1 MPSPND
7 RSKSLASWSS
17 GIALLILLLLFG
29 VSQAALPVQA
39 RQGPD
44 PDDIEVST
52 ELVVGGLQ
60 RPVEIA
66 NARDGSGRLFILE
79 KAGRVRI
86 VNAEGELLDEP
97 FLNIGDRVESRA
109 NERGLLGLA
118 FHPNYAENG
127 YFYLNYTTSRAN
139 GEAGNGDTVV
149 ARYQVTEDADR
160 ADPDSEMVVLTID
173 QPYSNHNGGDLA
185 FGPDGYLYITTG
197 DGGQGGDPLG
207 AGQRRDTFLAKLLRV
222 DVDGAEPYAV
232 PEDNPFVGESSMLP
246 EIWAWGLRNPWRIAF
261 DIETGDLYIG
271 DVGQNAWEEVDFQP
285 FDSEG
290 GENYGWNIMEGFH
303 CYGRPTCDQDG
314 LVLPIFEYN
323 RQAGQSITGGEVYR
337 GPRFPDMDGLYLV
350 ADYVT
355 GNLWGLSRDAGG
367 DWRNGRVGSLGFGAT
382 SFGLDEAGEM
392 YVVFDSNQNTPQSG
406 TLRRIVQS
414 NAAPADT
421 STPEPPPSTGPPTA
435 TPPEPTEP
443 VGGLVAPG
451 ATPRQLSSGH
461 TFTEGPAADFEGK
474 LYFTDV
480 RQNKIHMLALDG
492 TVSTYREDVVQPN
505 GLYFD
510 AEGRMVICDMGGRRI
525 LRDNEPGSAGTLETL
540 TEGWDGKRLNRTN
553 DLWIAPDGSI
563 YFSDPYFGAAPM
575 PQEIPDQQV
584 YRIPPDG
591 GAVERMTED
600 LVQPNGLIGTPDGET
615 LYITDSSGGTWRY
628 TIEAGGS
635 LSGKMRFAEVGGD
648 GMTLDERGNVYIA
661 ADMVRVFSPAGEA
674 ILEIPIPER
683 PSNLTFGGGAA
694 REDRKTLYVTAR
706 TGLYAIDMNVASAF
720 APPGRPGGEV
730 STPTPQGPNPTAPA
744 TVGPVDTPQPS
755 ATPTMLDHGCWDCLY
770 LPWLQRP

>member
-1 MPSPND
+1 MDFRQQENCAMRSPID
-7 RSKSLASWSS
+7 RPKFEVSWIPGLASL
-17 GIALLILLLLFG
+17 IILLL
-29 VSQAALPVQA
+29 VASSQWAGPVRAQ
-39 RQGPD
+39 QGPD

-52 ELVVGGLQ
+52 ELVVGGFE

-66 NARDGSGRLFILE
+66 NAHDGSGRIFVLE
-79 KAGRVRI
+79 KVGRVRI
-86 VNAEGELLDEP
+86 VTAAGELLPEA
-97 FLNIGDRVESRA
+97 FLDIRDRVESRA

-127 YFYLNYTTSRAN
+127 YFYVNYTTSRAN

-149 ARYQVTEDADR
+149 ARYRVTDDDADR
-160 ADPDSEMVVLTID
+160 ADPDSEMVLLTLD
-173 QPYSNHNGGDLA
+173 QPFSNHNGGDLA
-185 FGPDGYLYITTG
+185 FGPDGYLYISTG

-207 AGQRRDTFLAKLLRV
+207 AGQRRDTFLAKLLRI
-222 DVDGAEPYAV
+222 DVDGGEPYAV

-285 FDSEG
+285 ADSQG
-290 GENYGWNIMEGFH
+290 GENYGWNTMEGFH
-303 CYGRPTCDQDG
+303 CYGRQTCDQDG

-337 GPRFPDMDGLYLV
+337 GPRFEAMDGLYLV

-367 DWRNGRVGSLGFGAT
+367 DWRNAKVGDLGFGAT

-392 YVVFDSNQNTPQSG
+392 YVVFDSNQNTPQAG
-406 TLRRIVQS
+406 TLRRIIQS
-414 NAAPADT
+414 NAPAE
-421 STPEPPPSTGPPTA
+421 SPTA
-435 TPPEPTEP
+435 EP
-443 VGGLVAPG
+443 GGLIAPG

-461 TFTEGPAADFEGK
+461 TFTEGPAVDFEGK
-474 LYFTDV
+474 LYFSDV
-480 RQNKIHMLALDG
+480 RQNKIHLLALDE

-510 AEGRMVICDMGGRRI
+510 ASGRMVICDMGGRRI
-525 LRDNEPGSAGTLETL
+525 LRDADPGKGEPLETL
-540 TEGWDGKRLNRTN
+540 AEAWDGKRLNRTN
-553 DLWIAPDGSI
+553 DLWIAPDGSV
-563 YFSDPYFGAAPM
+563 YFSDPYFGAAPT
-575 PQEIPDQQV
+575 PQEIADQQV

-591 GAVERMTED
+591 GAVERLTED
-600 LVQPNGLIGTPDGET
+600 LVQPNGLIGTPDGKL

-628 TIEAGGS
+628 AIEADGS
-635 LSGKMRFAEVGGD
+635 LSGKTRFAEVGGD

-661 ADMVRVFSPAGEA
+661 SDVVRVFSPAGEA
-674 ILEIPIPER
+674 VVEIPLPER

-706 TGLYAIDMNVASAF
+706 TGLYAIDMNVAGAF

-730 STPTPQGPNPTAPA
+730 TPTPEASTPTAPP
-744 TVGPVDTPQPS
+744 TVGPVDTPRPS
-755 ATPTMLDHGCWDCLY
+755 ATPTMFDDNCRDCLY